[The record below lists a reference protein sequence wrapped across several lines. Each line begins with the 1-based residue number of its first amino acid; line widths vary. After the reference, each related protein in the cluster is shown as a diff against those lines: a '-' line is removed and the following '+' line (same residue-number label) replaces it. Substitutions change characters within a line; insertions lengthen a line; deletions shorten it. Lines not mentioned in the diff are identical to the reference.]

1 MALLPPKRRDPYP
14 CDNRE
19 PMIKERMINVT
30 KIQPTKLSILLRFYF
45 HDFLAQLKTNI
56 HTNFRF
62 ERVLGF
68 VIDSLCTDAPLHSV
82 KTEKRRLSPRF
93 FLIRTGGEGRGGRLY
108 TGYVIEYT

>member
-1 MALLPPKRRDPYP
+1 MFTWRYFLRNVAIHILVTIV
-14 CDNRE
+14 NQ
-19 PMIKERMINVT
+19 MIKERMINVT

-93 FLIRTGGEGRGGRLY
+93 FLIRTEGGGEGRGGVC
-108 TGYVIEYT
+108 TQAM